1 MQNALF
7 KIAAKQCL
15 SLLMMLDFDDWG
27 RGGVGEGAEC
37 LFKIA
42 MKQYLGLL
50 IIIEG
55 GGRTLYLRYP

>member
-1 MQNALF
+1 MFSDKLRVPE
-7 KIAAKQCL
+7 
-15 SLLMMLDFDDWG
+15 

-55 GGRTLYLRYP
+55 GAERFI

>member
-1 MQNALF
+1 MLVRGQNA
-7 KIAAKQCL
+7 
-15 SLLMMLDFDDWG
+15 
-27 RGGVGEGAEC
+27 

-55 GGRTLYLRYP
+55 GGQNALFKIAAKQCLRLLMMLDCDALF